1 MTAMTARRWLRHPAR
16 TIGTRPPCPHGQP
29 YATEQHARA
38 ALTHGLAPTS
48 LQPQRCTTTPGCGWH
63 NEPEAA
69 A

>member
-1 MTAMTARRWLRHPAR
+1 MTARRWLRHPAR

-48 LQPQRCTTTPGCGWH
+48 LQPAPCTTPGCGWH